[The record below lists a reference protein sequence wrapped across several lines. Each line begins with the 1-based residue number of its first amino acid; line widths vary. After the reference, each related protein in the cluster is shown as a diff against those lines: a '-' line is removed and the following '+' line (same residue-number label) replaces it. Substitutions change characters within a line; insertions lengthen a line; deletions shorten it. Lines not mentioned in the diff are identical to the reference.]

1 MRLET
6 LKSSFVSRYVLALV
20 ALSPLLIFSASQA
33 ADVAAPPVNLV
44 WNPNPESDIA
54 GYKVH
59 FGSSSGNYSQVIDV
73 QGQNFA
79 ALPQLILGNTYY
91 LAVSAYNTAGQES
104 PKSTEMVLSA
114 TPPAPAEGTSFTM
127 SGPGNGKLAWKHPKT
142 STTAA
147 AGGPAE
153 GFAVYGSEDLVNWTL
168 VQNVGTTDAVSSDS
182 EYLYF
187 EWPFS
192 AGTKQKMFF
201 KIGAGNAF
209 GETQ

>member
-6 LKSSFVSRYVLALV
+6 LKTSFVRRYALAVV
-20 ALSPLLIFSASQA
+20 ALSPLMIFSASQA
-33 ADVAAPPVNLV
+33 ADVPAAPVNLV
-44 WNPNPESDIA
+44 WNPNPESNIT

-79 ALPQLILGNTYY
+79 QLPQLILGNTYY
-91 LAVSAYNTAGQES
+91 LAVSAYNSAGQES
-104 PKSTEMVLSA
+104 PKSSELVLSA
-114 TPPAPAEGTSFTM
+114 TPPAPTEGTAFTM
-127 SGPGNGKLAWKHPKT
+127 SGPGTGKLAWKHPKG

-153 GFAVYGSEDLVNWTL
+153 GFAVYGSEDLVTWTL
-168 VQNVGTTDAVSSDS
+168 VQNVGADDATRSDGQ
-182 EYLYF
+182 YLYF

-192 AGTKQKMFF
+192 ATKQKMFF
-201 KIGAGNAF
+201 KVGAGNAF
-209 GETQ
+209 GETK